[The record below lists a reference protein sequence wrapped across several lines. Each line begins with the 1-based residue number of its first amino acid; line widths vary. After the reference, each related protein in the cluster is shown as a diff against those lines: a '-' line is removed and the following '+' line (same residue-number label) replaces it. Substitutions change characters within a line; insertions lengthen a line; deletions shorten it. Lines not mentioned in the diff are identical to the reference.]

1 MPNTFPE
8 KLMNFT
14 AYRNGDER
22 LGTVDAELPSL
33 ELMTDTVKG
42 AGISGELDMPVRG
55 HYASMSLKLNWRT
68 LDVPML
74 RLSGQKVHAIDL
86 RGNQQVFD
94 PSEGYIDQGVKVSIR
109 GVPKTTE
116 LGKFEV
122 GATTGS
128 ANELEVTY
136 IKVEIDGKRILEI
149 DKFNFIAFI
158 DGEDVFETARKNLGM

>member
-1 MPNTFPE
+1 MANNVPE

-14 AYRNGDER
+14 AYLNGDER

-33 ELMTDTVKG
+33 EALTDTVKG
-42 AGISGELDMPVRG
+42 AGIAGELDMPVRG
-55 HYASMSLKLNWRT
+55 HYGSMSLKLNWRT
-68 LDVPML
+68 LDVPVI
-74 RLSGQKVHAIDL
+74 RLSSQKVHAIDL
-86 RGNQQVFD
+86 WGNQQIFD
-94 PSEGYIDQGVKVSIR
+94 PSEGYIDQSVKVSIR

-122 GATTGS
+122 GAVTGS

-136 IKVEIDGKRILEI
+136 IKIEIGGKRILEI

-158 DGEDVFETARKNLGM
+158 DGEDVFEVARKNLGL